1 MKKAILVAIIGALTV
16 SVNAGGSWGG
26 KAPVQDKVPLPDP
39 CVDVG
44 GNLSAGY
51 ATDFLLHGLRINRD
65 TVWLD
70 ASYTFDSIAPVTLGV
85 SHINGIDDYVL
96 GRASLLPFLFP
107 NGTDITNVYA
117 KVALPEIAGFAASI
131 GYTHRFFRFP
141 TFSPVANGSWGDV
154 SLSLRRDIGFADLVI
169 GSTLGI
175 NVAGLGDGWV
185 HTAGLEKGISLT
197 DSLDLVLSGGVGY
210 HDGYYNIPGSAAPF
224 GAIGTGTGS
233 GWSHYYLNAALPIAL
248 GSHATLTPYVG
259 YNGVQQWNQYNHQGD
274 LLHAGISLSVDF

>member
-26 KAPVQDKVPLPDP
+26 KAPVQDKYPIEDP

-51 ATDFLLHGLRINRD
+51 MTDFLLHGLRINRD
-65 TVWLD
+65 SVWVD
-70 ASYTFDSIAPVTLGV
+70 ASYTLDSFAPLTIGV
-85 SHINGIDDYVL
+85 NHVHGVND
-96 GRASLLPFLFP
+96 FLFGGP
-107 NGTDITNVYA
+107 PFTFDGTDITNLYVRA
-117 KVALPEIAGFAASI
+117 DLPEIAGFAASL
-131 GYTHRFFRFP
+131 GYTHRFFDFP
-141 TFSPVANGSWGDV
+141 VGSGVANGSWGDV
-154 SLSLRRDIGFADLVI
+154 TLGLRKDIGFADLVI

-175 NVAGLGDGWV
+175 NVFGSDGWV
-185 HTAGLEKGISLT
+185 HTAGLEKGVSLT
-197 DSLDLVLSGGVGY
+197 DSLDIVLSGGVGY
-210 HDGYYNIPGSAAPF
+210 HDGYYNAL
-224 GAIGTGTGS
+224 GS

-259 YNGVQQWNQYNHQGD
+259 YQGVQQWNQYNFQGD